1 MLKLRPMPVLLLI
14 ASLLLAACAS
24 SPDIRTDYDPNAN
37 LAQYKTYNFFD
48 PLGIDNPGY
57 SSIYGSIF
65 KNAISR
71 ELIARGFVKSDN
83 PDVLFN
89 VSAMLQDKTEVST
102 YSNPAPVGY
111 YGYRRGFYGAWGG
124 YGYST
129 STHVDQYTEG
139 TFNIDMVDVAAKRM
153 LWEGVAVGRVKEERT
168 NEELTQ
174 NINEAV
180 AMMFAEFPF
189 TVRSQ

>member
-1 MLKLRPMPVLLLI
+1 MLKLRPMLVLSLI
-14 ASLLLAACAS
+14 VSLFLAACAS

-37 LAQYKTYNFFD
+37 LAQYSTYNFFD

-57 SSIYGSIF
+57 SSIYGSVF

-71 ELIARGFVKSDN
+71 ELDAQGFVKSNN

-89 VSAMLQDKTEVST
+89 VSAILKDKTEVST
-102 YSNPAPVGY
+102 YNNPAPMGY
-111 YGYRRGFYGAWGG
+111 YGYRRGFYGGWGG
-124 YGYST
+124 YNT

-139 TFNIDMVDVAAKRM
+139 TFNIDMVDVAAEQM
-153 LWEGVAVGRVKEERT
+153 LWEGVAVGRIKEERT

-180 AMMFAEFPF
+180 AAMFEEFLF
-189 TVRSQ
+189 TARN